1 MKKILI
7 ILTLSFFFIP
17 KSNSQCNSNTLYF
30 DGADDY
36 IDTST
41 NGAMSNIQNSTS
53 YTIEAWVKRDIINNP
68 NGLERIFSK
77 DYIFQFRVAD
87 NKFTGEI
94 GSKIIQSPYPSDTN
108 WHHLAFIIDA
118 LNSNLRLYID
128 GVNVNTVSYLPVS
141 IKNNGAMVCIGARN
155 NNIGIYE
162 EWKGNIKLIRVS
174 NNARYN
180 SNFTP
185 LQNLNNDSSTL
196 ALYAIDEGINNN
208 IIDKSGNNLNGVI
221 HNAIW
226 QQDTFFN
233 ITSSPKGNEN
243 QIFNIGDT
251 LNNLI
256 VTGENIV
263 WYSSTTGNLVISE
276 NTVLENEVTY
286 YASQTING
294 CESPLRLAVT
304 VYADNT
310 CQSLVINTGI
320 LSNNPVTYNN
330 TVTIYPNPA
339 KDHITI
345 DCGNLANVSGWNI
358 KITNML
364 GQEVFSQPMNTQQ
377 YVVPINTWLG
387 QGVYFVKIY
396 NAQGALVTTKKIIL
410 Q

>member
-1 MKKILI
+1 MKKIFI

-17 KSNSQCNSNTLYF
+17 KSSSQCNSNTLYF
-30 DGADDY
+30 DGATGY
-36 IDTST
+36 IDTSS
-41 NGAMSNIQNSTS
+41 NGPMSNVQNNTS
-53 YTIEAWVKRDIINNP
+53 YTIEAWVKRGIINNP
-68 NGLERIFSK
+68 NGLERILSK

-94 GSKIIQSPYPSDTN
+94 GSKFIQYPYPSDMN
-108 WHHLAFIIDA
+108 WHHLAFIIDI

-141 IKNNGAMVCIGARN
+141 INNNGAMVCIGARN

-162 EWKGNIKLIRVS
+162 KWKGNIKLIRVS
-174 NNARYN
+174 NIARYD

-185 LQNLNNDSSTL
+185 LQNFYNDLSTL
-196 ALYAIDEGINNN
+196 ALYPMDEGINNN
-208 IIDKSGNNLNGVI
+208 INDQSGNNSNGII

-233 ITSSPKGNEN
+233 ITSSPIGNEN
-243 QIFNIGDT
+243 QIFNTGDT

-256 VTGENIV
+256 VTGANII
-263 WYSSTTGNLVISE
+263 WYSSLTS
-276 NTVLENEVTY
+276 NTILSKNTDLINGVTY

-320 LSNNPVTYNN
+320 LSYNPVTYNN
-330 TVTIYPNPA
+330 SITIYPNPA

-345 DCGNLANVSGWNI
+345 DCGNLGNVVGYQI
-358 KITNML
+358 KITNTL
-364 GQEVFSQPMNTQQ
+364 GQEVFNQPMNTQQ
-377 YVVPINTWLG
+377 YVVPLNTWG
-387 QGVYFVKIY
+387 GTGMYFVKIY
-396 NAQGALVTTKKIIL
+396 DAQGNVLNTKKIIL